1 MPVRKQSLSWILM
14 GFVIFITT
22 DYVKSGFL
30 FRPVNQKVAPGTFFH
45 QACAT
50 FSEPLFAEWHHNQRV
65 TALYQTQT
73 ARVSVDQGQT
83 TPSPYA
89 AHHSLVPK
97 PDRKKI
103 GSCLFSTNTTSTTT
117 GSSKF
122 KFFIGRQQKYPV
134 CHLSVT
140 GVAFEQTGEYTCK
153 TVQANSDTESA
164 TAVVLVHRPVQD
176 LHLRVFNQTT
186 LTVDQ
191 EAKIE
196 CISTGGN
203 PSPKLRLSLGGSP
216 VSALEFVQKPNYQ
229 GVTVSNLTAKV
240 RLQNKH
246 HWNVLAC
253 HVDMGSYRSVNQTF
267 TILHLIGY

>member
-1 MPVRKQSLSWILM
+1 MPVRKQSLNWILM
-14 GFVIFITT
+14 GFVIFLTT
-22 DYVKSGFL
+22 NYVKSGFL

-50 FSEPLFAEWHHNQRV
+50 FSEPLFAEWHHNQR
-65 TALYQTQT
+65 
-73 ARVSVDQGQT
+73 
-83 TPSPYA
+83 
-89 AHHSLVPK
+89 
-97 PDRKKI
+97 KI

-186 LTVDQ
+186 LAVDQ

-203 PSPKLRLSLGGSP
+203 PSPKLRLSLGGSH
-216 VSALEFVQKPNYQ
+216 VSAVEFVQKPNYQ

-267 TILHLIGY
+267 TILHLIGYRSLGN

>member
-1 MPVRKQSLSWILM
+1 MFSLT
-14 GFVIFITT
+14 G
-22 DYVKSGFL
+22 GFL

-50 FSEPLFAEWHHNQRV
+50 FSEPLFAEWHHN
-65 TALYQTQT
+65 
-73 ARVSVDQGQT
+73 
-83 TPSPYA
+83 
-89 AHHSLVPK
+89 
-97 PDRKKI
+97 
-103 GSCLFSTNTTSTTT
+103 
-117 GSSKF
+117 
-122 KFFIGRQQKYPV
+122 QQKYPV